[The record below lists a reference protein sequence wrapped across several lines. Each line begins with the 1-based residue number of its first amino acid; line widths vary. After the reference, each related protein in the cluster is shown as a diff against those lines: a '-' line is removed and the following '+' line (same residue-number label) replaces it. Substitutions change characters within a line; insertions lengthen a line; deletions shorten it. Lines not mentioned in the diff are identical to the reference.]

1 MFLHVDIRL
10 CSGFSGWWNEIVK
23 IFSSRLEFSKLS
35 KIPLMK
41 YRETLGIKSME
52 TVHVKP
58 SLHNLVLL
66 KDEIKLMQRE
76 KEIKSKSVELTQFN
90 LI

>member
-1 MFLHVDIRL
+1 
-10 CSGFSGWWNEIVK
+10 
-23 IFSSRLEFSKLS
+23 
-35 KIPLMK
+35 MK